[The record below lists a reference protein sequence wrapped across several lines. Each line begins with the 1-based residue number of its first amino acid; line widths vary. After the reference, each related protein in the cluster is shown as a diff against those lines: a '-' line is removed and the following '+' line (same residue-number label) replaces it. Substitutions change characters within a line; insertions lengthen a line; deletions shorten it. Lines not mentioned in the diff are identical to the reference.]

1 MLIKCSKCG
10 KMYDYEKYS
19 GICPKCARYNRPD
32 SREDMEQDLHERYD
46 TYKDPRQHDWY
57 RAGTEDAGRNTNRTS
72 NQKSSYSYQNENNS
86 KWTGEKKKRK
96 TPVAAIIIIIVIVA
110 IAVVVATGASLFS
123 ALRNEIR
130 DQITDGWDTDY
141 DNWAQEEEQIEP
153 EYQNR
158 IYVDYA
164 WSDYVGPDMSE
175 IDWGDYYVDASAAE
189 RTELEQL
196 TAPEG
201 YVYYI
206 VSLDIQNNLSDTYD
220 LSKIS
225 EEDLSVWSEDEDGAE
240 TYYTI
245 AKVFNV
251 SYPETESGD
260 SNYVDFLIAVP
271 DNVEQLYGSCM
282 LNGNAEGFDFYLY
295 PDDDESM

>member
-1 MLIKCSKCG
+1 MLIRCGKCG
-10 KMYDYEKYS
+10 KMYDYEKCS

-32 SREDMEQDLHERYD
+32 SREEMEQDLHERYD
-46 TYKDPRQHDWY
+46 TYQDPRQHDWY
-57 RAGTEDAGRNTNRTS
+57 RAGTEDAGRTDRHTSYRNT
-72 NQKSSYSYQNENNS
+72 YSTQNGS
-86 KWTGEKKKRK
+86 DSRRTGEQKKRK
-96 TPVAAIIIIIVIVA
+96 TPVAAIVAIVVA
-110 IAVVVATGASLFS
+110 VVIAVVAATSASLFS
-123 ALRNEIR
+123 AIRNGIQ

-158 IYVDYA
+158 IYVEYA
-164 WSDYVGPDMSE
+164 WSDYVGPDMSK
-175 IDWGDYYVDASAAE
+175 INWDDYYVDASAAE

-206 VSLDIQNNLSDTYD
+206 VSLDIQNNLSDTYN

-271 DNVEQLYGSCM
+271 DNVEDLYGGCM
-282 LNGNAEGFDFYLY
+282 LNGNEEAFDCYLY
-295 PDDDESM
+295 PDEDESM

>member
-96 TPVAAIIIIIVIVA
+96 TPVAAIIIIIAVA
-110 IAVVVATGASLFS
+110 IVIAAGSSIFS
-123 ALRNEIR
+123 IVRNEIR

-158 IYVDYA
+158 IYVEYA
-164 WSDYVGPDMSE
+164 WSDYVGPNMSD
-175 IDWGDYYVDASAAE
+175 INWDDYYVN
-189 RTELEQL
+189 
-196 TAPEG
+196 
-201 YVYYI
+201 
-206 VSLDIQNNLSDTYD
+206 VSQQNVQSWNSLQHRRDMYTISFLW
-220 LSKIS
+220 LSKI
-225 EEDLSVWSEDEDGAE
+225 
-240 TYYTI
+240 I
-245 AKVFNV
+245 FRIHIICQMFRRKMC
-251 SYPETESGD
+251 
-260 SNYVDFLIAVP
+260 
-271 DNVEQLYGSCM
+271 LYGQKM
-282 LNGNAEGFDFYLY
+282 RIENRRLTIR
-295 PDDDESM
+295 